1 MTLTL
6 PLTLTLLRVA
16 AIPVVLAL
24 FYLPIPYARQIA
36 TVVYVAACITDWL
49 DGYLARRLEQ
59 TSEFGAFL
67 DPVADK
73 LVVAVV
79 LVLLVSDGD
88 VLARVVSQKLFIV
101 AVAVIIGREIAV
113 SALREWVAQSGE
125 RSGIAVSTLGKVKTT
140 AQIIAIALL
149 LYGEDLVG
157 FPILLVGE
165 WMLYVASALT
175 IWSMAGY
182 LKSAWPAISSGVR

>member
-1 MTLTL
+1 MPLTTPNLLTL
-6 PLTLTLLRVA
+6 FRMAL
-16 AIPVVLAL
+16 IPVVVVLY
-24 FYLPIPYARQIA
+24 FMPIAG
-36 TVVYVAACITDWL
+36 VYVTAVFLLAGLTDWL

-59 TSEFGAFL
+59 TSQFGEFL

-73 LVVAVV
+73 LVVAAV

-101 AVAVIIGREIAV
+101 AVVVIIGREIAV
-113 SALREWVAQSGE
+113 SALREWVAQRGARPGS
-125 RSGIAVSTLGKVKTT
+125 AVSTLGKVKTT
-140 AQIIAIALL
+140 TQSIAIALL
-149 LYGEDLVG
+149 LYSQDLVG
-157 FPILLVGE
+157 FPTLLVGE
-165 WMLYVASALT
+165 LMLYVASALT

>member
-1 MTLTL
+1 MPLTTPNLLTL
-6 PLTLTLLRVA
+6 FRMAL
-16 AIPVVLAL
+16 IPVVVVLY
-24 FYLPIPYARQIA
+24 FMPIAG
-36 TVVYVAACITDWL
+36 VYVTAVFLLAGLTDWL

-59 TSEFGAFL
+59 TSQFGEFL

-73 LVVAVV
+73 LVVATV

-101 AVAVIIGREIAV
+101 AVVVIIGREIAV
-113 SALREWVAQSGE
+113 SALREWVAQSGA
-125 RSGIAVSTLGKVKTT
+125 RAGMAVSTLGKVKTT

-149 LYGEDLVG
+149 LYSQDLVG
-157 FPILLVGE
+157 FPTLLVGE
-165 WMLYVASALT
+165 LMLYVASALT
-175 IWSMAGY
+175 IWSMVGY

>member
-1 MTLTL
+1 MPLNTPNLLTL
-6 PLTLTLLRVA
+6 FRMAL
-16 AIPVVLAL
+16 IPVVVAL
-24 FYLPIPYARQIA
+24 YFIPVAG
-36 TVVYVAACITDWL
+36 VYVTAVFLLAGLTDWL
-49 DGYLARRLEQ
+49 DGYLARRLDQ
-59 TSEFGAFL
+59 TSPFGAFL

-113 SALREWVAQSGE
+113 SALREWVAHSGVQP
-125 RSGIAVSTLGKVKTT
+125 SIAVSTLGKVKTT
-140 AQIIAIALL
+140 VQIIAIALL
-149 LYGEDLVG
+149 LYGQDLVG
-157 FPILLVGE
+157 FPTLLVGE
-165 WMLYVASALT
+165 SMLYVASALT
-175 IWSMAGY
+175 IWSMVGY

>member
-1 MTLTL
+1 MPLNTPNLLTL
-6 PLTLTLLRVA
+6 FRMAL
-16 AIPVVLAL
+16 IPVVVAL
-24 FYLPIPYARQIA
+24 YFMPVAG
-36 TVVYVAACITDWL
+36 VYVTAVFLLAGLTDWL
-49 DGYLARRLEQ
+49 DGYLARRLDQ
-59 TSEFGAFL
+59 TSQFGAFL

-73 LVVAVV
+73 LFVAVV

-101 AVAVIIGREIAV
+101 AVAVIMGREIAV
-113 SALREWVAQSGE
+113 SALREWVAQSGVQP
-125 RSGIAVSTLGKVKTT
+125 SIAVSTLGKVKTT
-140 AQIIAIALL
+140 VQIIAIALL

>member
-1 MTLTL
+1 MPLTTPNLLTL
-6 PLTLTLLRVA
+6 FRMAL
-16 AIPVVLAL
+16 IPVVVVLY
-24 FYLPIPYARQIA
+24 FMPIAG
-36 TVVYVAACITDWL
+36 VYVTAVFLLAGLTDWL

-59 TSEFGAFL
+59 TSQFGEFL

-73 LVVAVV
+73 LVVAAV

-101 AVAVIIGREIAV
+101 AVVVIIGREIAV
-113 SALREWVAQSGE
+113 SALREWVAQSGA
-125 RSGIAVSTLGKVKTT
+125 RAGMAVSTLGKVKTT
-140 AQIIAIALL
+140 VQIIAIALL
-149 LYGEDLVG
+149 LYSQDLLG

-165 WMLYVASALT
+165 LMLYVASALT
-175 IWSMAGY
+175 IWSMVGY

>member
-1 MTLTL
+1 MPLNTPNLLTL
-6 PLTLTLLRVA
+6 FRMAL
-16 AIPVVLAL
+16 IPVVVAL
-24 FYLPIPYARQIA
+24 YFIPVAG
-36 TVVYVAACITDWL
+36 VYVTAVFLLAGLTDWL
-49 DGYLARRLEQ
+49 DGYLARRLDQ

-88 VLARVVSQKLFIV
+88 VLGRVVSQKLFIV

-113 SALREWVAQSGE
+113 SALREWVAQNGIQPS
-125 RSGIAVSTLGKVKTT
+125 IAVSTLGKVKTT
-140 AQIIAIALL
+140 VQIIAIALL
-149 LYGEDLVG
+149 LYGQDLIG
-157 FPILLVGE
+157 FPTLLVGE
-165 WMLYVASALT
+165 SMLYVASALT
-175 IWSMAGY
+175 IWSMVGY

>member
-1 MTLTL
+1 MPLNTPNLLTL
-6 PLTLTLLRVA
+6 FRMAL
-16 AIPVVLAL
+16 IPVVVAL
-24 FYLPIPYARQIA
+24 YFMPVAG
-36 TVVYVAACITDWL
+36 VYVTAVFLLAGLTDWL

-59 TSEFGAFL
+59 TSQFGEFL

-101 AVAVIIGREIAV
+101 AVAVIMGREIAV
-113 SALREWVAQSGE
+113 SALREWVAQSGVQP
-125 RSGIAVSTLGKVKTT
+125 SIAVSTLGKVKTT
-140 AQIIAIALL
+140 VQIIAIALL
-149 LYGEDLVG
+149 LYGQDLVG
-157 FPILLVGE
+157 FPTLLVGE
-165 WMLYVASALT
+165 SMLYVASALT
-175 IWSMAGY
+175 IWSMVGY

>member
-1 MTLTL
+1 MPLNTPNLLTL
-6 PLTLTLLRVA
+6 FRMAL
-16 AIPVVLAL
+16 IPVVVAL
-24 FYLPIPYARQIA
+24 YFIPVAG
-36 TVVYVAACITDWL
+36 VYVTAVFLLAGLTDWL
-49 DGYLARRLEQ
+49 DGYLARRLDQ

-101 AVAVIIGREIAV
+101 AVAVIMGREIAV
-113 SALREWVAQSGE
+113 SALREWVAQSGVQP
-125 RSGIAVSTLGKVKTT
+125 SIAVSTLGKVKTT
-140 AQIIAIALL
+140 VQIIAIALL
-149 LYGEDLVG
+149 LYGQDLVG
-157 FPILLVGE
+157 FPTLLVGE
-165 WMLYVASALT
+165 STLYVASALT
-175 IWSMAGY
+175 IWSMVGY

>member
-1 MTLTL
+1 MPLTTPNLLTL
-6 PLTLTLLRVA
+6 FRMAL
-16 AIPVVLAL
+16 IPVVVVLY
-24 FYLPIPYARQIA
+24 FMPIAG
-36 TVVYVAACITDWL
+36 VYVTAVFLLAGLTDWL

-59 TSEFGAFL
+59 TSQFGEFL

-73 LVVAVV
+73 LVVAAV

-101 AVAVIIGREIAV
+101 AVVVIIGREIAV
-113 SALREWVAQSGE
+113 SALREWVAQSGA
-125 RSGIAVSTLGKVKTT
+125 RAGMAVSTLGKVKTT

-149 LYGEDLVG
+149 LYSQDLVG
-157 FPILLVGE
+157 VPTLLLGE
-165 WMLYVASALT
+165 LMLYVASALT
-175 IWSMAGY
+175 IWSMVGY

>member
-1 MTLTL
+1 MPLNTPNLLTL
-6 PLTLTLLRVA
+6 FRMAL
-16 AIPVVLAL
+16 IPVVVVLY
-24 FYLPIPYARQIA
+24 FMPIAG
-36 TVVYVAACITDWL
+36 VYVTAVFLLAGLTDWL

-59 TSEFGAFL
+59 TSQFGEFL

-73 LVVAVV
+73 LVVAAV

-101 AVAVIIGREIAV
+101 AVVVIIGREIAV
-113 SALREWVAQSGE
+113 SALREWVAQSGA
-125 RSGIAVSTLGKVKTT
+125 RAGMAVSTLGKVKTT
-140 AQIIAIALL
+140 VQIIAIALL
-149 LYGEDLVG
+149 LYSQDLLG

-165 WMLYVASALT
+165 LMLYVASALT
-175 IWSMAGY
+175 IWSMVGY

>member
-1 MTLTL
+1 MPLTTPNLLTL
-6 PLTLTLLRVA
+6 FRMAL
-16 AIPVVLAL
+16 IPVVVVLY
-24 FYLPIPYARQIA
+24 FMPIAG
-36 TVVYVAACITDWL
+36 VYVTAVFLLAGLTDWL

-59 TSEFGAFL
+59 TSQFGEFL

-73 LVVAVV
+73 LVVAAV

-101 AVAVIIGREIAV
+101 AVVVIIGREIAV
-113 SALREWVAQSGE
+113 SALREWVAQSGA
-125 RSGIAVSTLGKVKTT
+125 RAGMAVSTLGKVKTT
-140 AQIIAIALL
+140 MQIIAIALL
-149 LYGEDLVG
+149 LYSQDLVG
-157 FPILLVGE
+157 FPTLLVGE
-165 WMLYVASALT
+165 LMLYVASALT

>member
-1 MTLTL
+1 MPLTTPNLLTL
-6 PLTLTLLRVA
+6 FRMAL
-16 AIPVVLAL
+16 IPVVVVLY
-24 FYLPIPYARQIA
+24 FMPIAG
-36 TVVYVAACITDWL
+36 VYVTAVFLLAGLTDWL

-59 TSEFGAFL
+59 TSQFGEFL

-73 LVVAVV
+73 LVVAAV

-101 AVAVIIGREIAV
+101 AVVVIIGREIAV
-113 SALREWVAQSGE
+113 SALREWVAQSGA
-125 RSGIAVSTLGKVKTT
+125 RAGMAVSTLGKVKTT
-140 AQIIAIALL
+140 VQITAIALL
-149 LYGEDLVG
+149 LYSQDLVG
-157 FPILLVGE
+157 FPTFLVGE
-165 WMLYVASALT
+165 LMLYVASALT

>member
-1 MTLTL
+1 MAL
-6 PLTLTLLRVA
+6 
-16 AIPVVLAL
+16 IPVVVAL
-24 FYLPIPYARQIA
+24 YFMPVAG
-36 TVVYVAACITDWL
+36 VYVTAVFLLAGLTDWL
-49 DGYLARRLEQ
+49 DGYLARRLDQ

-113 SALREWVAQSGE
+113 SALREWVAHSGVQP
-125 RSGIAVSTLGKVKTT
+125 SIAVSTLGKVKTT
-140 AQIIAIALL
+140 VQIIAIALL
-149 LYGEDLVG
+149 LYGQDLVG
-157 FPILLVGE
+157 FPTLLVGE
-165 WMLYVASALT
+165 SMLYVASALT
-175 IWSMAGY
+175 IWSMVGY

>member
-1 MTLTL
+1 MPLTTPNLLTL
-6 PLTLTLLRVA
+6 FRMAL
-16 AIPVVLAL
+16 IPVVVVLY
-24 FYLPIPYARQIA
+24 FMTIA
-36 TVVYVAACITDWL
+36 GVYVTAVFLLAGLTDWL

-59 TSEFGAFL
+59 TSQFGEFL

-73 LVVAVV
+73 LVVAAV

-101 AVAVIIGREIAV
+101 AVVVIIGREIAV
-113 SALREWVAQSGE
+113 SALREWVAQSGA
-125 RSGIAVSTLGKVKTT
+125 RAGMAGSTLGKVKTT
-140 AQIIAIALL
+140 VQIIAIALL
-149 LYGEDLVG
+149 LYSQDLVG
-157 FPILLVGE
+157 FPTLLVGE
-165 WMLYVASALT
+165 LMLYVASALT

>member
-1 MTLTL
+1 MPLNTPNLLTL
-6 PLTLTLLRVA
+6 FRMAL
-16 AIPVVLAL
+16 IPVVVAL
-24 FYLPIPYARQIA
+24 YFMPVAG
-36 TVVYVAACITDWL
+36 VYVTAVFLLAGLTDWL
-49 DGYLARRLEQ
+49 DGYLARRLDQ

-113 SALREWVAQSGE
+113 SALREWVAQSGVQP
-125 RSGIAVSTLGKVKTT
+125 SIAVSTLGKVKTT
-140 AQIIAIALL
+140 VQIIAIALL
-149 LYGEDLVG
+149 LYGQDLIG
-157 FPILLVGE
+157 FPTLLVGE
-165 WMLYVASALT
+165 SMLYVASALT

>member
-1 MTLTL
+1 MPLNTPNSLTL
-6 PLTLTLLRVA
+6 FRMAL
-16 AIPVVLAL
+16 IPVVVAL
-24 FYLPIPYARQIA
+24 YFMPVAG
-36 TVVYVAACITDWL
+36 VYVTAVFLLAGLTDWL

-59 TSEFGAFL
+59 TSQFGAFL

-73 LVVAVV
+73 LVVAAV

-113 SALREWVAQSGE
+113 SALREWVAQSGIQP
-125 RSGIAVSTLGKVKTT
+125 SIAVSTLGKVKTT
-140 AQIIAIALL
+140 VQITAIALL
-149 LYGEDLVG
+149 LYGEDLIG
-157 FPILLVGE
+157 FPTLLVGE
-165 WMLYVASALT
+165 SMLYVASALT
-175 IWSMAGY
+175 IWSMVGY